1 MLPLRGLPSGLEGIR
16 LQGGRRGDWPAVRA
30 LPLRPDSSQLLLSG
44 GSVKGVV
51 ARGVEN
57 NGLRSGF
64 IAVVGRPNVG
74 KSTLVN
80 KLVGQKVSITSSRPQ
95 TTRSPI
101 RGVRNGAGYQAIF
114 VDTPGSQKPRD
125 TLRARMQEQVL
136 DSLSES
142 DVILLL
148 FDAQQAAGGLGNGD
162 RYIARLVAGS
172 GTPAIVTIN
181 KIDLLPTPDR
191 ALPIVEEVSELA
203 NWNEVFQISAA
214 NGTNLESLMES
225 IVELLPHGPR
235 YSPEGTVT
243 DYPESL
249 ILAEY
254 VREKALNVLREE
266 VPHAAAVEIEDVE
279 RKENVTVV
287 YATIHVERATQ
298 RMIVLGKGGRT
309 IKQIGTEAR
318 RDVERLL
325 GTRIYLDLKVKVSQG
340 WRSDKKFL
348 ERLGL

>member
-1 MLPLRGLPSGLEGIR
+1 MTE
-16 LQGGRRGDWPAVRA
+16 
-30 LPLRPDSSQLLLSG
+30 
-44 GSVKGVV
+44 V
-51 ARGVEN
+51 ASGVEK

-101 RGVRNGAGYQAIF
+101 RGVRNGPGYQAIF

-148 FDAQQAAGGLGNGD
+148 FDARQAAEGLGSGD
-162 RYIARLVAGS
+162 RYVARLVAES
-172 GTPAIVTIN
+172 GTPAIASIN
-181 KIDLLPTPDR
+181 KTDLLR
-191 ALPIVEEVSELA
+191 SREEALPIVQEVSELGE
-203 NWNEVFQISAA
+203 WDEVFQISAA
-214 NGTNLESLMES
+214 NGTNVEPLMES
-225 IVELLPHGPR
+225 VVDLLPPGPR
-235 YSPEGTVT
+235 YFPEGIVT

-249 ILAEY
+249 VLAEY
-254 VREKALNVLREE
+254 VREKALSVLREE
-266 VPHAAAVEIEDVE
+266 VPHAVAVEIDAVE

-287 YATIHVERATQ
+287 YAIIHVERATQ

-309 IKQIGTEAR
+309 IKKIGTEAR

-340 WRSDKKFL
+340 WRSDRKFL

>member
-1 MLPLRGLPSGLEGIR
+1 
-16 LQGGRRGDWPAVRA
+16 
-30 LPLRPDSSQLLLSG
+30 
-44 GSVKGVV
+44 VKGAV
-51 ARGVEN
+51 ARGAEN

-80 KLVGQKVSITSSRPQ
+80 RLVGQKISITSSRPQ

-101 RGVRNGAGYQAIF
+101 RGVRNGPGYQAVF

-125 TLRARMQEQVL
+125 TLRARMQEQVVN
-136 DSLSES
+136 SLSES

-148 FDAQQAAGGLGNGD
+148 FDALQASEGLGSGD
-162 RYIARLVAGS
+162 RYVARLVAGS
-172 GTPAIVTIN
+172 GTPAIVSIN
-181 KIDLLPTPDR
+181 KSDLLRTCEN
-191 ALPIVEEVSELA
+191 ALSIVEAVSGLG
-203 NWNEVFQISAA
+203 NWVEVFQISAA
-214 NGTNLESLMES
+214 DGTNVEPLMDA
-225 IVELLPHGPR
+225 VLDLLPYGPR
-235 YSPEGTVT
+235 YFPEGSVT

-249 ILAEY
+249 VLAEF

-266 VPHAAAVEIEDVE
+266 VPHAVAVEIEDVE
-279 RKENVTVV
+279 IKQNVTVV
-287 YATIHVERATQ
+287 YAVIHVERATQ

-309 IKQIGTEAR
+309 IKKIGTEAR

-325 GTRIYLDLKVKVSQG
+325 GTRIYFDLKVKVSQG
-340 WRSDKKFL
+340 WRSDRQFL

>member
-1 MLPLRGLPSGLEGIR
+1 
-16 LQGGRRGDWPAVRA
+16 
-30 LPLRPDSSQLLLSG
+30 
-44 GSVKGVV
+44 VKGAV

-57 NGLRSGF
+57 NRLRSGF
-64 IAVVGRPNVG
+64 ITVVGRPNVG

-80 KLVGQKVSITSSRPQ
+80 RLVGQKVSITSSRPQ

-101 RGVRNGAGYQAIF
+101 RGVRNGPGYQAIF

-125 TLRARMQEQVL
+125 TLRARMQDQVV

-148 FDAQQAAGGLGNGD
+148 FDAVQASEGLRSGD
-162 RYIARLVAGS
+162 RYVARLVAGS
-172 GTPAIVTIN
+172 GTPAIVSIN
-181 KIDLLPTPDR
+181 KTDLLRTHES
-191 ALPIVEEVSELA
+191 ALPMVEGVSKLGD
-203 NWNEVFQISAA
+203 WNEVFQISATE
-214 NGTNLESLMES
+214 GTNVEPLMHS
-225 IVELLPHGPR
+225 VVDLLPHGPR
-235 YSPEGTVT
+235 YFPEGTVT

-249 ILAEY
+249 VLAEY

-266 VPHAAAVEIEDVE
+266 VPHAVAVEIEDVE
-279 RKENVTVV
+279 IKQNVTVV
-287 YATIHVERATQ
+287 YAVIHVERATQ

-309 IKQIGTEAR
+309 IKKIGTEAR

-340 WRSDKKFL
+340 WRSDRQFL

>member
-1 MLPLRGLPSGLEGIR
+1 MLPLWGLPPGLERVR
-16 LQGGRRGDWPAVRA
+16 LQGGHRGDRQGAKA
-30 LPLRPDSSQLLLSG
+30 LPVRPDSSQLLRCG
-44 GSVKGVV
+44 GPVNGALAPGVQ
-51 ARGVEN
+51 N

-80 KLVGQKVSITSSRPQ
+80 RLVGQKVSITSSRPQ

-101 RGVRNGAGYQAIF
+101 RGVRNGPGYQAIF

-125 TLRARMQEQVL
+125 TLRARMQEQVV

-148 FDAQQAAGGLGNGD
+148 FDAEQASEGLGSGD
-162 RYIARLVAGS
+162 RYVARP
-172 GTPAIVTIN
+172 GTPAIVSIN
-181 KIDLLPTPDR
+181 KTDLLRTR
-191 ALPIVEEVSELA
+191 ESALPIVEAVSELGD
-203 NWNEVFQISAA
+203 WNEIFQISAA
-214 NGTNLESLMES
+214 EDTNVEPLMDS
-225 IVELLPHGPR
+225 VVDLLPHGPR
-235 YSPEGTVT
+235 YFPEGTVT
-243 DYPESL
+243 EYPESL
-249 ILAEY
+249 VLAEY

-266 VPHAAAVEIEDVE
+266 VPHAVAVEIEDVE
-279 RKENVTVV
+279 IKQNVTVV
-287 YATIHVERATQ
+287 YAVIHVERATQ

-309 IKQIGTEAR
+309 IKKIGIEAR

-340 WRSDKKFL
+340 WRSDRQFL

>member
-1 MLPLRGLPSGLEGIR
+1 MKGEVVRGEES
-16 LQGGRRGDWPAVRA
+16 
-30 LPLRPDSSQLLLSG
+30 
-44 GSVKGVV
+44 
-51 ARGVEN
+51 

-80 KLVGQKVSITSSRPQ
+80 RLVGRKVSITSSRPQ

-101 RGVRNGAGYQAIF
+101 RGVRNGPGYQAIF

-125 TLRARMQEQVL
+125 TLRARMQEQVV
-136 DSLSES
+136 DSLSGS

-148 FDAQQAAGGLGNGD
+148 FDAKQASGGLGSGD
-162 RYIARLVAGS
+162 RYVARLVAGS
-172 GTPAIVTIN
+172 GTPAVVTIN
-181 KIDLLPTPDR
+181 KTDLLPARER
-191 ALPIVEEVSELA
+191 ALPIVQAVSELGD
-203 NWNEVFQISAA
+203 WYEVFQISAA
-214 NGTNLESLMES
+214 NGTNVEPLMES
-225 IVELLPHGPR
+225 VVELLPHGPR
-235 YSPEGTVT
+235 YFPEGTVT

-266 VPHAAAVEIEDVE
+266 VPHAVAVEIEDVE
-279 RKENVTVV
+279 RKQNVTVV
-287 YATIHVERATQ
+287 YAVIHVERVTQ

-325 GTRIYLDLKVKVSQG
+325 GTRIYLDLKIKVSPG
-340 WRSDKKFL
+340 WRSDRKFL

>member
-1 MLPLRGLPSGLEGIR
+1 
-16 LQGGRRGDWPAVRA
+16 V
-30 LPLRPDSSQLLLSG
+30 SG
-44 GSVKGVV
+44 GAVG
-51 ARGVEN
+51 GVEK

-101 RGVRNGAGYQAIF
+101 RGVRNGPGYQAIF

-148 FDAQQAAGGLGNGD
+148 FDARQAAGGLGSGD
-162 RYIARLVAGS
+162 RYVARLVADS
-172 GTPAIVTIN
+172 GTPAIASIN
-181 KIDLLPTPDR
+181 KTDLLRTR
-191 ALPIVEEVSELA
+191 EEALPIVEAVSELGK
-203 NWNEVFQISAA
+203 WDEVFQISAA
-214 NGTNLESLMES
+214 NGTNVEPLMES
-225 IVELLPHGPR
+225 VVELLPPGPR
-235 YSPEGTVT
+235 YFPEGTVT

-249 ILAEY
+249 VLAEY

-266 VPHAAAVEIEDVE
+266 VPHAVAVEIDDVE

-287 YATIHVERATQ
+287 YAVIHVERATQ

-309 IKQIGTEAR
+309 IKLIGTEAR

-340 WRSDKKFL
+340 WRSDRKFL